1 MYDPKSKHAE
11 DFINHEEI
19 METLDYARKNKTNRE
34 LIGEILEK
42 AKKRKGLSHREAAV
56 LLDCELDDKNQEI
69 FTLAEQI
76 KKDFY
81 GNRIVMF
88 APLYLSNYCVNGC
101 LYCPYHLKNKHIAR
115 KKLTQDEIRAEV
127 TAFSLCGQIPA
138 YFCVAQSAKIYNK
151 LNLPISMVIYPY
163 QNVNLKYEFGWIK
176 KNQTELTRVERT
188 FISEIMRLFR

>member
-11 DFINHEEI
+11 DFINHGEI

-81 GNRIVMF
+81 
-88 APLYLSNYCVNGC
+88 
-101 LYCPYHLKNKHIAR
+101 
-115 KKLTQDEIRAEV
+115 
-127 TAFSLCGQIPA
+127 
-138 YFCVAQSAKIYNK
+138 
-151 LNLPISMVIYPY
+151 
-163 QNVNLKYEFGWIK
+163 
-176 KNQTELTRVERT
+176 
-188 FISEIMRLFR
+188 

>member
-76 KKDFY
+76 KRFLRKPHR
-81 GNRIVMF
+81 NVCAVVSLKLLREWMS
-88 APLYLSNYCVNGC
+88 LLS
-101 LYCPYHLKNKHIAR
+101 
-115 KKLTQDEIRAEV
+115 
-127 TAFSLCGQIPA
+127 
-138 YFCVAQSAKIYNK
+138 
-151 LNLPISMVIYPY
+151 IS
-163 QNVNLKYEFGWIK
+163 
-176 KNQTELTRVERT
+176 
-188 FISEIMRLFR
+188 S